1 MISVLAASVA
11 AGKALDEACAL
22 ANAAAGV
29 VVGKLGTSTVSTI
42 ELAEAVHGSKDTDY
56 GVISEDALIEAVKK
70 RKRAAKSGD
79 DQRLL

>member
-1 MISVLAASVA
+1 MKLVLW
-11 AGKALDEACAL
+11 LML
-22 ANAAAGV
+22 PPQV

-70 RKRAAKSGD
+70 AQARGEKVVMTNGCFDILHMRPCF
-79 DQRLL
+79 LP

>member
-1 MISVLAASVA
+1 MKLVLW
-11 AGKALDEACAL
+11 LMLPC
-22 ANAAAGV
+22 GV

-70 RKRAAKSGD
+70 RKRVAKKW
-79 DQRLL
+79 

>member
-1 MISVLAASVA
+1 MKLVLW
-11 AGKALDEACAL
+11 LML
-22 ANAAAGV
+22 PWGV

-70 RKRAAKSGD
+70 RKRVAKKW
-79 DQRLL
+79 